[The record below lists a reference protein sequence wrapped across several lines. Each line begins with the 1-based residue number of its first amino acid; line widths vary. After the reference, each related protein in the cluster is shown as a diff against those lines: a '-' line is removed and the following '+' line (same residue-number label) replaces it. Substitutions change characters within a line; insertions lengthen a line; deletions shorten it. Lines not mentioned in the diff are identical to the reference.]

1 MTSLETT
8 IYDALIEAGTSKEKA
23 KAAAE
28 AIGNS
33 SSFQAQ
39 EKLDLILTK
48 VTTLETQM
56 KMVQWIVGGVG
67 FGLIAAVFVKLFE

>member
-33 SSFQAQ
+33 SSFHAQ